1 MIFYKQLGTLLND
14 SICICVKFFVT
25 NTLINQENE
34 IRIFMVQKFKTY
46 QTDIMNFFAK
56 LINGERLL
64 LNIKEKLNEGLDL
77 YDLKQEAHLPYCSP
91 EK

>member
-1 MIFYKQLGTLLND
+1 
-14 SICICVKFFVT
+14 
-25 NTLINQENE
+25 
-34 IRIFMVQKFKTY
+34 MVQKFKTY